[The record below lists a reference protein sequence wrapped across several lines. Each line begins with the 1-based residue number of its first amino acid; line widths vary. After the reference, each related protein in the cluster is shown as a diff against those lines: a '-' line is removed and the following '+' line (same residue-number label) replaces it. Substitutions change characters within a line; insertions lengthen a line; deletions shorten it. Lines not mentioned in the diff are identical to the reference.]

1 MILAAAGPNSVNF
14 IPKSGIL
21 DTIFHQSWLSI
32 NVLGH
37 PGGNGY
43 KLTLIGLIIVLV
55 IAVAANAITERL
67 TAKKVGGLLAATIVT
82 IFGALL
88 FQAYVSLPFD
98 VLIEGV
104 PIVAA
109 LLGSIVI
116 AVFYN
121 LIRAQF
127 KGGK

>member
-1 MILAAAGPNSVNF
+1 MILAAAGPKSINF
-14 IPKSGIL
+14 IPDSGIL
-21 DTIFHQSWLSI
+21 DTIFHQSWISI
-32 NVLGH
+32 NVLGQ

-43 KLTLIGLIIVLV
+43 KLTLIGLLIVLV
-55 IAVAANAITERL
+55 IAVAANAVTERL
-67 TAKKVGGLLAATIVT
+67 TSKKVGGLFAATVVT

-88 FQAYVSLPFD
+88 FQAYVRLPFD

-116 AVFYN
+116 AVFYT

>member
-1 MILAAAGPNSVNF
+1 MI
-14 IPKSGIL
+14 
-21 DTIFHQSWLSI
+21 
-32 NVLGH
+32 
-37 PGGNGY
+37 
-43 KLTLIGLIIVLV
+43 
-55 IAVAANAITERL
+55 
-67 TAKKVGGLLAATIVT
+67 
-82 IFGALL
+82 
-88 FQAYVSLPFD
+88 LPFD

-121 LIRAQF
+121 LIRAQL

>member
-1 MILAAAGPNSVNF
+1 MILAAAPANSINF

-67 TAKKVGGLLAATIVT
+67 TTKKVGGLLAATIVT

-88 FQAYVSLPFD
+88 FQAYVILPFD

-121 LIRAQF
+121 LIRAQL